1 MDLTALREWCDARL
15 ADVFVPTPFDL
26 GVFCEHLSASRGR
39 PILLVPMAMGA
50 PSPSGMWICGERRDY
65 IVYEQATTP
74 LHQTHIALHEI
85 GHLLCGHESASR
97 FDDSHLARLFPT
109 LDPAMVR
116 RVLGRTG
123 YATEEEV
130 EAEMLACMILERAGR
145 PVGKSAALDKST
157 AEALRRLEESL

>member
-15 ADVFVPTPFDL
+15 ADVFIPNPFDL
-26 GVFCEHLSASRGR
+26 TVFCERLGARRGR
-39 PILLVPMAMGA
+39 PILLIPMSMGA
-50 PSPSGMWICGERRDY
+50 PSPSGMWICGELRDY

-97 FDDSHLARLFPT
+97 LDDSHLARLFPT
-109 LDPAMVR
+109 LDPVMVR

-123 YATEEEV
+123 YPTDEEL
-130 EAEMLACMILERAGR
+130 EAEMLACLILERAAR
-145 PVGKSAALDKST
+145 PGTPAALDRST
-157 AEALRRLEESL
+157 AEALRRLESSL